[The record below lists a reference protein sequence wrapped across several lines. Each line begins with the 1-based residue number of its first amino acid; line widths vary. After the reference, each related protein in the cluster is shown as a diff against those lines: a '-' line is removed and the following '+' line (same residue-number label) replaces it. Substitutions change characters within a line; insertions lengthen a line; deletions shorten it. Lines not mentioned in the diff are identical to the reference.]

1 MISFQSKITK
11 IIRIYRREKINEI
24 GKNQYRIWYKIL
36 RMWPLTGPMATSGLY
51 IHWQKSISTD
61 FKFIYVSVVMMI
73 NIFADWSVEVRGW
86 SILIFPSQFL
96 FISSFPP
103 PSSLVCVCL
112 WGCSCI
118 LFVCVWTLIYIIQIN
133 ILRCTLNMYTHI
145 LRIYICMC
153 WDR

>member
-61 FKFIYVSVVMMI
+61 FKFIYVSVIMML

-86 SILIFPSQFL
+86 SILIVPSQFL

-103 PSSLVCVCL
+103 TSSLVCVCL
-112 WGCSCI
+112 WDYSCI
-118 LFVCVWTLIYIIQIN
+118 MCMYVCGCWYI
-133 ILRCTLNMYTHI
+133 LYK
-145 LRIYICMC
+145 
-153 WDR
+153 